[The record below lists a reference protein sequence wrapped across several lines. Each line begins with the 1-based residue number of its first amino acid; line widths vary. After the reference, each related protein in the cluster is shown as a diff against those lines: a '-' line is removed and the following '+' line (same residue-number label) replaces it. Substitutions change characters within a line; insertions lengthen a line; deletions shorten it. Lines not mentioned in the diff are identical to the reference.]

1 MTDTLT
7 TTSTHIDRF
16 IEQEI
21 DAIVMKIGRTERDF
35 LISAHSLDSTAFFR
49 NCTTTSTGSPASQS
63 SPKRSPPRVCF
74 LAAMR
79 LVSFYRRTQMLR
91 GARRLTVA
99 FIAVLA
105 AFCTGFGTYDDP
117 KKLTVERAPG
127 MTLATYTV
135 DQLKAEFPLQ
145 SLETRTPWTKN
156 GEKISFRGPFVK
168 DVLARHG
175 LASHAAVQFIAYDN
189 FFSEIPLAEI
199 NDYAPIL
206 AVERL
211 CTDQDRQQGIC
222 APDQEYRRLS
232 LKELG
237 PIFVVWPFEQ
247 LPESYVPARNSI
259 WVWFVVAVRPVS

>member
-7 TTSTHIDRF
+7 IASTNNDRF

-21 DAIVMKIGRTERDF
+21 DAIVMDIGRTERDF
-35 LISAHSLDSTAFFR
+35 LISADSPDSTAFFW
-49 NCTTTSTGSPASQS
+49 NCTTTSTSSPASRS
-63 SPKRSPPRVCF
+63 SPKRSPLRVRF

-79 LVSFYRRTQMLR
+79 LASICQRTRMLR
-91 GARRLTVA
+91 GARGVTVA
-99 FIAVLA
+99 FVAVLA
-105 AFCTGFGTYDDP
+105 AFCTGFGAYDDP
-117 KKLTVERAPG
+117 KKLTVEGAPG
-127 MTLATYTV
+127 VTLATYTV
-135 DQLKAEFPLQ
+135 DQLKTEFPLQ

-156 GEKISFRGPFVK
+156 GEKIGFRGPFVK

-175 LASHAAVQFIAYDN
+175 LASHAAVEFIAYDN

-211 CTDQDRQQGIC
+211 CTDHDRQQGIC

-232 LKELG
+232 FKELG

-247 LPESYVPARNSI
+247 LPDSYVPARNSI
-259 WVWFVVAVRPVS
+259 WVWFVVAVRPVP